1 MGLLYTLEELQSTV
15 SDWRRQSLQ
24 IGFTCGA
31 FDLLHAGHAHYLQ
44 RARVLCDRLIVGVNT
59 DASIRSYKNP
69 LRPIIGEQHRAALV
83 AALACTDG
91 VTLMHEARPNVLI
104 KALRPDLYV
113 KGGDYTVDQ
122 LRSAPLVE
130 SYGGHC
136 AVIPV
141 EHEISTSSIVR
152 RIEELSWYARPQGVN
167 LKPGTPIVFLDRD
180 GTLIENVHFL
190 NDVARVRLRSGVGD
204 GLRALQDRGYRL
216 VIVSNQQG
224 LGLGYFDYDAFVKVN
239 SEMLRQLAPFGVCIS
254 RFYFCPHSLC
264 DDCGCRKPGAEL
276 LLRAL
281 ADYQVDAARCW
292 MIGDSMADVTAA
304 GRAGSHAVLL
314 ASDNATPGGAVQVA
328 ADFGSAVEVI
338 LNSTQEPVRN

>member
-1 MGLLYTLEELQSTV
+1 MGLLYTLEELQSV
-15 SDWRRQSLQ
+15 VADWRRQGLRV
-24 IGFTCGA
+24 GFTCGA

-59 DASIRSYKNP
+59 DASIRAYKNP

-83 AALACTDG
+83 AALACTDA
-91 VTLMHEARPNVLI
+91 VTLMHEARPAVLI
-104 KALRPDLYV
+104 EALRPDLYV

-130 SYGGHC
+130 SYGGRC

-141 EHEISTSSIVR
+141 EHDISTSAIVR
-152 RIEELSWYARPQGVN
+152 RIEELSWYARPSSGDS
-167 LKPGTPIVFLDRD
+167 KPGMPIVFLDRD

-190 NDVARVRLRSGVGD
+190 NDVTRVRLRPGVGE
-204 GLRALQDRGYRL
+204 GLRALQEGGYRL

-239 SEMLRQLAPFGVCIS
+239 SEMLRQLAPFGVSIS
-254 RFYFCPHSLC
+254 RFYFCPHSLGDEC
-264 DDCGCRKPGAEL
+264 ACRKPGAEL
-276 LLRAL
+276 LRRAL
-281 ADYQVDAARCW
+281 ADYAAEAARCW

-304 GRAGSHAVLL
+304 ERAGCRAVLL
-314 ASDNATPGGAVQVA
+314 SAEKDKHVRTVRLA
-328 ADFGSAVEVI
+328 ADFGMAAEVI
-338 LNSTQEPVRN
+338 LNASPEPARS